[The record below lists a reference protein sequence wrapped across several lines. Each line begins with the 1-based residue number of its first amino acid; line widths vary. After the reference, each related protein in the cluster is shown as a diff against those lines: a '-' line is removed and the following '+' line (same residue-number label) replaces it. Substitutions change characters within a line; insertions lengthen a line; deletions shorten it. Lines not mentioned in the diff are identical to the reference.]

1 METCDRPLSV
11 LCLLSPAARE
21 GLTTLA
27 MKSCHIDKMMLSK
40 PIRTFEM
47 KRGVVGIRRAG
58 EPGPTS
64 SKDTP
69 TVWTPSMATMAAV
82 LSEDN
87 D

>member
-1 METCDRPLSV
+1 
-11 LCLLSPAARE
+11 
-21 GLTTLA
+21 
-27 MKSCHIDKMMLSK
+27 
-40 PIRTFEM
+40 M